1 MTQVW
6 KKSSSGTS
14 EYGEMVYG
22 PVRKTMVHPW
32 TFISV
37 LPKPSPT
44 MWGLINLPLYLPI
57 ALSHTLDL
65 SPL

>member
-1 MTQVW
+1 MEKNLAQVRQNMGRW
-6 KKSSSGTS
+6 
-14 EYGEMVYG
+14 YIG